1 MIRAFGQY
9 AQNQSD
15 YGVLVDQINKIN
27 SQINVVVNKYNS
39 ISNDIFSV
47 STNISTFN
55 ENLSRVT
62 IEINNINQS
71 IASMESQLEKFTDSN
86 YSLAYFITDRTLT
99 KPISEYNN
107 YSTLQSTGPMIVF
120 EPYVAYITRTSDLE
134 GPQNWY
140 SAYNFPNG
148 TLQFTNESLPQNSTN
163 NIRYEGL
170 TCAKIEADYLNGSS
184 YVIGTYMLRGA
195 ELTAASGQYLSAK
208 YCKLYDCEIHEIE
221 INATRTYASISNCI
235 LKKVSITKVGVANC
249 LGIWATG
256 LLNSF
261 YKCTL
266 ASYPTSANYYNVMNL
281 NHVSD
286 MNDCTF
292 VSCDLNCTKNSKD
305 YSFVNCSFND
315 ASIYHLTHTNFINC
329 SGNVYI
335 PRLINGKNMFD
346 DNNNYLGGLPTTH
359 TYNTSSTY
367 TLSNTETYNS
377 EIEINIDTS
386 STYTGKYTYN
396 DVSTSYITIPTTTN
410 TQYVPITNT
419 NTIIDTTT
427 NTTMY
432 DTYTT
437 VYDGETWTATHTDFI
452 PIIAETTGTLTD
464 NYQIPSLTLTT
475 LTNTIT
481 NTLTDF
487 YSTSNSYDQQL
498 TVNIL
503 PEWKTPNLFTNNIIA
518 KKYMNTYV
526 NLNNY
531 TDSSPGFTLNN
542 CTGNCEMYV
551 SSVTTNYIIANN
563 DLYKLKLNINN
574 LNGPFIFS
582 ANIIKD
588 GDILIDSFVN
598 PTIAFSQNRF
608 DKLNLYYNYT
618 QNQSMVL
625 QNNEFNVLNIQAGAK
640 GYLRMTN
647 CTINNGVLY
656 GWNGLYSCTA
666 NYIENY
672 GENSYSKNSINTLRA
687 HDIKLMYDNTIDK
700 LIIEPNQYENL
711 SFLGNSIKTLVIPS
725 YFPVSASAAMNTFGT
740 IIAY

>member
-15 YGVLVDQINKIN
+15 YGILINQINKIN
-27 SQINVVVNKYNS
+27 SQINAVVNKYNS

-55 ENLSRVT
+55 DNLSRVT

-71 IASMESQLEKFTDSN
+71 IASMESQLNKFTNSE
-86 YSLAYFITDRTLT
+86 YSLAYYITDSVLT
-99 KPISEYNN
+99 KPLYQYNN
-107 YSTLQSTGPMIVF
+107 YSNLQSTAPIIVF
-120 EPYVAYITRTSDLE
+120 EPYVQSITRTSDLE
-134 GPQNWY
+134 GRY
-140 SAYNFPNG
+140 YFAYNLPNA
-148 TLQFTNESLPQNSTN
+148 TLQFTNENLPTN
-163 NIRYEGL
+163 ATNKIEYEGL
-170 TCAKIEADYLNGSS
+170 SAAKLEADHFYGTS
-184 YVIGTYMLRGA
+184 YSIGTYSVRGA
-195 ELTAASGQYLSAK
+195 FLTRCSGQALNASE
-208 YCKLYDCEIHEIE
+208 CKIFNCDIE
-221 INATRTYASISNCI
+221 RITVNATTPGSISSCI
-235 LKKVSITKVGVANC
+235 LKQVSATNVRFNNC
-249 LGIWATG
+249 LGFFVTG
-256 LLNSF
+256 KSNDF
-261 YKCTL
+261 YRCTL
-266 ASYPTSANYYNVMNL
+266 ASYPTVSNSYWSMNL
-281 NHVSD
+281 NNVSN
-286 MNDCTF
+286 MENCAFGT
-292 VSCDLNCTKNSKD
+292 CQLNCTKRD
-305 YSFVNCSFND
+305 EDFSFVNCTFFD
-315 ASIYHLTHTNFINC
+315 ASIHHLTHTNFINC

-335 PRLINGKNMFD
+335 PRIINGKNMFD
-346 DNNNYLGGLPTTH
+346 DNNQYLGGLPSTH

-367 TLSNTETYNS
+367 TLTNTETYNS
-377 EIEINIDTS
+377 QIEINIDTS
-386 STYTGKYTYN
+386 STYTAKYTYN
-396 DVSTSYITIPTTTN
+396 DISTSYSTIDTTTN
-410 TQYVPITNT
+410 TTYQPITNT

-437 VYDGETWTATHTDFI
+437 LYDGETYTATKTDFL

-481 NTLTDF
+481 NTLTDR

-503 PEWKTPNLFTNNIIA
+503 PEWKIPNIFTDNAISS
-518 KKYMNTYV
+518 KYMNTYV

-542 CTGNCEMYV
+542 CTGNAEMYI
-551 SSVTTNYIIANN
+551 SSVTNNYIVARN

-574 LNGPFIFS
+574 LNGPFILT

-598 PTIAFSQNRF
+598 PTIAFSQNTF

-625 QNNEFNVLNIQAGAK
+625 ENNDFNVLNIQAGAR
-640 GYLRMTN
+640 GNLRMVS

-656 GWNGLYSCTA
+656 GWNGLYNCTA

-700 LIIEPNQYENL
+700 LIIEPNNYENF
-711 SFLGNSIKTLVIPS
+711 SFYGNSIKTLICPS
-725 YFPVSASAAMNTFGT
+725 YFPVSNSAIHNTFET
-740 IIAY
+740 IVAY